1 MRVLV
6 TGGGGFIGS
15 NLVGR
20 LLQLGHEVAVLDNFL
35 TGRRENLAPYNDAV
49 ELFEEDIR
57 DLEGARRAVTGRE
70 VVYHQA
76 ALPSVPRSVE
86 DPVLSNSINVDGT
99 LNVLLACRDA
109 GVRRVVMASSSSV
122 YGDSETLPKT
132 EDMATAPKS
141 PYGASKLATEAYGR
155 AFHAV
160 YGLEV
165 VSLRYFNVFGPRQ
178 DPQSHYAAVIPRF
191 ITALLEDR
199 RPTVFGDGEQTRDFT
214 YVDNVV
220 QANLLAGAAPEA
232 PGLALNLAG
241 GHRYSLNYLLE
252 LVRGL
257 TGSTAQAVYEPARPG
272 DIKHSQAGIDLAQR
286 VLDFSTVVDFEEGI
300 RRTVDWYRAGEE
312 TKPAS

>member
-20 LLQLGHEVAVLDNFL
+20 LLTLGHEVAVLDNFL
-35 TGRRENLAPYNDAV
+35 TGRRENLAEYGDSV
-49 ELFEEDIR
+49 QLFEGDIR
-57 DLEGARRAVTGRE
+57 DLEGTRAAMADRE
-70 VVYHQA
+70 VVFHQA

-155 AFHAV
+155 AFNAV
-160 YGLEV
+160 YEMEV

-178 DPQSHYAAVIPRF
+178 DPMSHYAAVIPRF

-199 RPTVFGDGEQTRDFT
+199 QPIVFGDGEQTRDFT

-220 QANLLAGAAPEA
+220 EANLLAAAAPGA

-241 GHRYSLNYLLE
+241 GMRYSLNYLLE
-252 LVRGL
+252 LVAGL
-257 TGSTAQAVYEPARPG
+257 TGSRAQAVYEPARPG
-272 DIKHSQAGIDLAQR
+272 DIKHSQAGIELAR
-286 VLDFSTVVDFEEGI
+286 NVLGFSTVVHFEEGI
-300 RRTVDWYRAGEE
+300 RRTVEWYRTGA
-312 TKPAS
+312 